1 MDEGVLRGQRY
12 DFLSYGIMELW
23 RMRLC
28 DDAGMGGLRLLAV
41 DVDGYPASVAVCH
54 GLKFCGL

>member
-1 MDEGVLRGQRY
+1 
-12 DFLSYGIMELW
+12 
-23 RMRLC
+23 MRLC